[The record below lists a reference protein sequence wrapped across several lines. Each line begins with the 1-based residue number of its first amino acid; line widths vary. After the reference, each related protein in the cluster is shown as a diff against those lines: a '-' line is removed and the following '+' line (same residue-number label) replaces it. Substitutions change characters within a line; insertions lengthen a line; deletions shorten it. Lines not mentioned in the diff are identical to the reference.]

1 MDWNLELCYF
11 SNVGQNSETL
21 ELWNFAGKTNFKLLA
36 WNLELGTLVLGKPE
50 CFSNV
55 GQNSGTLELWNLAG
69 KANFKLLAWNL
80 ELGTLVL
87 GKLNYFSNVGPE
99 L

>member
-1 MDWNLELCYF
+1 MLA
-11 SNVGQNSETL
+11 QNSGTL
-21 ELWNFAGKTNFKLLA
+21 ELWNLAGKTNFKLLA

-69 KANFKLLAWNL
+69 KDNLKLLAWNL

-87 GKLNYFSNVGPE
+87 GKPSTFQMLA
-99 L
+99 

>member
-1 MDWNLELCYF
+1 MD
-11 SNVGQNSETL
+11 
-21 ELWNFAGKTNFKLLA
+21 
-36 WNLELGTLVLGKPE
+36 WNLELGTLLLGKPE

-87 GKLNYFSNVGPE
+87 GKPKYFSNVGQNSGTLE
-99 L
+99 LWNLVLTLKFLSVV